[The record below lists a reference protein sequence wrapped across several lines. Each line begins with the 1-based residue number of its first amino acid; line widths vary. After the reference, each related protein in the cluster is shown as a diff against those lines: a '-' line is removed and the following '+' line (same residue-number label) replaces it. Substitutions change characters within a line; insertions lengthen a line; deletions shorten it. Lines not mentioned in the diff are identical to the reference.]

1 MTAPT
6 ASRHLHLAA
15 QQDQLGDHDEA
26 INDLARGTQ
35 AGDPHCARQLG
46 LRLFTGDRAPLLP
59 EPGLRFLGEA
69 CEGGLPEAAARAAG
83 LLGLGLHTPPN
94 WPLALQ
100 WLARSAQAG
109 WQTAQQQLLALCEDR
124 GLAQRSAEAARP
136 DWTAIAAAVDL
147 ASWRHSPDIII
158 KCDQP
163 RVAAVPQMLRT
174 EICQVLIDL
183 VDRNR
188 LMRAQVYDPIAQRN
202 IVAAHRDNTL
212 VTYDIHEVELLHLLV
227 QARMAAACGIP
238 ERHMEMPNLLHY
250 WPGEQIRNHYDF
262 VDPASTPDYAG
273 EIARNG
279 QRVVTFLIY
288 LNDDYEGGTT
298 DFPQLG
304 ISHKGTRG
312 EGLYF
317 INALPD
323 LSPDLR
329 MLHAGCPPTRGE
341 KWLVTQFVRSRP
353 TR

>member
-1 MTAPT
+1 MTAPI
-6 ASRHLHLAA
+6 ASRHLDLAA
-15 QQDQLGDHDEA
+15 RHDQQGDHDEA
-26 INDLARGTQ
+26 INDLSRGTQ
-35 AGDPHCARQLG
+35 AGDPHCARLLG

-59 EPGLRFLGEA
+59 EHALGFLGEA
-69 CEGGLPEAAARAAG
+69 CAAGLPEAAARAAG
-83 LLGLGLHTPPN
+83 LLALGLHTPAN

-100 WLARSAQAG
+100 WLARSAHAG
-109 WQTAQQQLLALCEDR
+109 WEPARRQLQALCDDR
-124 GLAQRSAEAARP
+124 ALAASATSTPAYWQAL
-136 DWTAIAAAVDL
+136 AAAIDL
-147 ASWRHSPDIII
+147 DSWRSSPPVVNKSD
-158 KCDQP
+158 DP
-163 RVAAVPQMLRT
+163 RVAAVPQLLRP

-183 VDRNR
+183 VDRDR

-227 QARMAAACGIP
+227 QSRMAAACGFP

-262 VDPASTPDYAG
+262 VDPSSTPDYAG

-279 QRVVTFLIY
+279 QRMVTFLIY
-288 LNDDYEGGTT
+288 LNADYEGGTT

-312 EGLYF
+312 EGLFF
-317 INALPD
+317 INALAD

-329 MLHAGCPPTRGE
+329 MLHAGCPPTQGE
-341 KWLVTQFVRSRP
+341 KWVFTQFVRSRP

>member
-1 MTAPT
+1 MTAPP
-6 ASRHLHLAA
+6 ASRHLELAA
-15 QQDQLGDHDEA
+15 RHDQQGNHDEA

-35 AGDPHCARQLG
+35 AGDPHCARLLG

-69 CEGGLPEAAARAAG
+69 CDGGLPEAAARAAG
-83 LLGLGLHTPPN
+83 LLALGLHMPAN

-100 WLARSAQAG
+100 WLTRSASQG
-109 WQTAQQQLLALCEDR
+109 WLPAQQQLLALCDNR
-124 GLAQRSAEAARP
+124 ALALHAMQQ
-136 DWTAIAAAVDL
+136 TAVDWSAL
-147 ASWRHSPDIII
+147 ANAVQLDSWRRSPPLVI
-158 KCDQP
+158 KSDEP
-163 RVAAVPQMLRT
+163 RVAAVPQLLRT
-174 EICQVLIDL
+174 EICQLLIDL
-183 VDRNR
+183 VDRDR

-212 VTYDIHEVELLHLLV
+212 VTYDIHEVELVHLLV
-227 QARMAAACGIP
+227 QSRMSAACGVP

-262 VDPASTPDYAG
+262 VDPSSTPDYAA
-273 EIARNG
+273 EIALNG

-288 LNDDYEGGTT
+288 LNDDYDGGTT

-304 ISHKGTRG
+304 ISHRGTRG
-312 EGLYF
+312 EGLFF

-329 MLHAGCPPTRGE
+329 MLHAGRPPTRGE